1 MEKKLSLQDRLKHFI
16 ESDENLNVI
25 RFAKKYDFK
34 PENVYKW
41 QKGTIPS
48 DAYDLIK
55 LESILN
61 KEENIKK
68 EVVKQEVVQE
78 NTADNNMYNKTI
90 CHLAEGNRMLAESNK
105 TLSESNLHLTL
116 KVTAKTEHEP
126 LGIPS
131 VLVPKFVSLMKLIAK
146 AGAQGWKSEAE
157 ALADINN
164 IFYADLAIKK
174 EVDIEQH

>member
-16 ESDENLNVI
+16 ESDENLNVV

-61 KEENIKK
+61 KEENIIK
-68 EVVKQEVVQE
+68 EVVKEEVIE
-78 NTADNNMYNKTI
+78 DNSIYNKTI

-131 VLVPKFVSLMKLIAK
+131 ALVPKFVSLMKLIAK

-164 IFYADLAIKK
+164 IFYADFAVKK